1 MGSMRLRKARRFDL
15 GWMCTTNWG
24 HPSGLGSFVD
34 FLLLWSRRELLRHRG
49 KAVQLENGRPIVI
62 ITSDLDVNARLL

>member
-1 MGSMRLRKARRFDL
+1 MGSMMFQARRFDL

-24 HPSGLGSFVD
+24 HPSGLARFVV

-49 KAVQLENGRPIVI
+49 KAVQLENGRLIVI
-62 ITSDLDVNARLL
+62 ITSHLDVDARLL

>member
-15 GWMCTTNWG
+15 GWICTTNWD

-34 FLLLWSRRELLRHRG
+34 FLLLWSRRELLQHRG

-62 ITSDLDVNARLL
+62 ITSGLDVDARLL